1 LRIEP
6 SVMMPQLMQFF
17 HVNAAGFGMLI
28 ALYYYAYT
36 PMQAVVGVMTD
47 YFGPKRI
54 LLIAIAICAVGVYLF
69 GMSDKLWIA
78 SVGRLLVGLGS
89 SFAFVGVLKLAAMW
103 LPHNRFAIF
112 VGLTTALG
120 MLGAMVGDVELS
132 KMVGRIGWHKM
143 LTMSAMAGAVL
154 LPIFW
159 LFVSE
164 RVDRSQIRSGAHQT
178 FKNLLGEFWKM
189 VRNSQMWY
197 AGIIGC
203 IMYLSLSAFAEIWGI
218 PFLSVLDFKA
228 DHSAAEFNSL
238 VFLGWLIGSPFNGWL
253 SDRLRSRR
261 TILINNSFLS
271 AVLFS
276 IILFLDIHTGWLLAL
291 LLFLFGLV
299 SSGQVL
305 CFVIARESTTLKSTA
320 TAIGFMNLLV
330 MLGGMT
336 IQPLVGLLL
345 DVHWVGEVLND
356 VRIYTPYDYHRAL
369 TLIPIL
375 LLVSALIG
383 FLLKESYREE
393 QTA

>member
-1 LRIEP
+1 
-6 SVMMPQLMQFF
+6 
-17 HVNAAGFGMLI
+17 
-28 ALYYYAYT
+28 
-36 PMQAVVGVMTD
+36 
-47 YFGPKRI
+47 
-54 LLIAIAICAVGVYLF
+54 
-69 GMSDKLWIA
+69 
-78 SVGRLLVGLGS
+78 
-89 SFAFVGVLKLAAMW
+89 
-103 LPHNRFAIF
+103 
-112 VGLTTALG
+112 
-120 MLGAMVGDVELS
+120 MVGS
-132 KMVGRIGWHKM
+132 MGWNKM